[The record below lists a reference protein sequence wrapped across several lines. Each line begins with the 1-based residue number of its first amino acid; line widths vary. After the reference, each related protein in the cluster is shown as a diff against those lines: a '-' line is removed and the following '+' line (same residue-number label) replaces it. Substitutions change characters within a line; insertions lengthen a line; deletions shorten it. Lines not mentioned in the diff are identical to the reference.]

1 MVGTVAP
8 LVIWNVLEATVTIIA
23 ACLVVM
29 RPLYVRLF
37 EQRLVLYRGG
47 KKSNP
52 SNNTDRPL
60 IYPMGGRFM
69 HIHDGIN
76 GTSSKTQVESERR
89 WPGMGRQHDPVELD
103 PDLEAYEFQD
113 RTVHVKNTV
122 DITRD

>member
-1 MVGTVAP
+1 MVGTTAP

-29 RPLYVRLF
+29 RPLYIRLF
-37 EQRLVLYRGG
+37 EQRLVVYRGG

-52 SNNTDRPL
+52 STNTDGPL
-60 IYPMGGRFM
+60 IDPTGGPFM

-76 GTSSKTQVESERR
+76 GISNKTQIESERR
-89 WPGMGRQHDPVELD
+89 WPGVGRPHDPVESD

-122 DITRD
+122 DVSRT